1 MKTRKNE
8 TLGCA
13 FTGRSTARVL
23 LSWLAIASTSFASAS
38 WTRDWFNSPNQLP
51 LISWPSPYQ
60 SHTPSNPL
68 KRDHDF
74 TLRHIFHHGTHE
86 YPNVHI
92 RMDVGPDDKV
102 WLKSDESGNGEILG
116 ALHARS
122 RPELIERLSDR
133 SVATMQSMYQ
143 TARMRGS
150 AATLDYSA
158 WATDEVMAPNTTDK
172 ETVLTLAKMSWN
184 AYTEEPGTGEWQDLN
199 GTQFN
204 HSQSFGWEGDGLRG
218 HIFADKDNS
227 TIVISLK
234 GTSMAVFDGAG
245 TTTNDKENDNLFFG
259 CCCGQGGQYLW
270 RQACDCMSSA
280 YTCNQTCVVQA
291 LRKEN
296 RYYAASIELY
306 GNVTN
311 LYPNSNV
318 WLAGHSLGGSTSAL
332 LGLTFGIPAT
342 TFEAPGDALAATR
355 LGLPS
360 PPGSH
365 PGAPQMRKHTGAV
378 HFGHTAD
385 PIFMGT
391 CNAATS
397 GCTLGGY
404 ALQTECHTGR
414 VCIYDTVEDKNWR
427 VGIGYHRIRSV
438 IQDVIESYDEVAQCR
453 NDEECV
459 DCFNWKYFESNGS
472 DTTTTSSSSSSST
485 TTSSVRTS
493 TCQTPGWWGCLDET
507 STMTT
512 ASTSS
517 STTELPTTSCL
528 KYGWF
533 GGCVE
538 TTTISPTT
546 STPAT
551 TTKANL
557 LTTSCV
563 RHGWLGGCIETSTFT
578 LFPTSCAQYG
588 WLGGCVST
596 VTLFRTAA
604 PTAAPVPTI
613 TTTRPISTAHRTAP

>member
-1 MKTRKNE
+1 MKIRKHSSFSCPLMAQVAANI
-8 TLGCA
+8 
-13 FTGRSTARVL
+13 L
-23 LSWLAIASTSFASAS
+23 LSWLATPLASAS
-38 WTRDWFNSPNQLP
+38 WSGDWLNSPDQIP
-51 LISWPSPYQ
+51 FISSPSPYRPQ
-60 SHTPSNPL
+60 MPSSPPQ
-68 KRDHDF
+68 RDHEF

-86 YPNVHI
+86 YPNVHV
-92 RMDVGPDDKV
+92 RMDVEPDDKV
-102 WLKSDESGNGEILG
+102 WVKSAENGNTEILG
-116 ALHARS
+116 SLHAKSRS
-122 RPELIERLSDR
+122 EPIERLSDR
-133 SVATMQSMYQ
+133 SVATVQ
-143 TARMRGS
+143 TLYHSARMRGS

-158 WATDEVMAPNTTDK
+158 WTIDEVTAPNTTDK

-184 AYTEEPGTGEWQDLN
+184 AYTKEPGTGDWQDLN
-199 GTQFN
+199 GTHFN
-204 HSQSFGWEGDGLRG
+204 YSQPFGWEGDGLRG

-234 GTSMAVFDGAG
+234 GTSTAVFDGAE
-245 TTTNDKENDNLFFG
+245 TTTNDKENDNIFFG

-270 RQACDCMSSA
+270 RQACDCMTSA

-291 LRKEN
+291 LREEN

-306 GNVTN
+306 GNVTD

-342 TFEAPGDALAATR
+342 TFEAPGEALAATR

-365 PGAPQMRKHTGAV
+365 PGAPQTRKHTGAV

-414 VCIYDTVEDKNWR
+414 VCIYDTVEDKSWR

-438 IQDVIESYDEVAQCR
+438 IHDVIEAYDEVAECR
-453 NDEECV
+453 TDEECF

-472 DTTTTSSSSSSST
+472 DTTTTSSSSSSSAT
-485 TTSSVRTS
+485 TTSIRTT

-512 ASTSS
+512 TSTSLA
-517 STTELPTTSCL
+517 TTELPTTSCI

-546 STPAT
+546 SMPT

-557 LTTSCV
+557 LTTTCI
-563 RHGWLGGCIETSTFT
+563 RHGWLGGCIETSTLT
-578 LFPTSCAQYG
+578 LFPTSCAHYG
-588 WLGGCVST
+588 WLGRCIST
-596 VTLFRTAA
+596 ATLL
-604 PTAAPVPTI
+604 PTAVPAAAAVPTI
-613 TTTRPISTAHRTAP
+613 TTTRPISTASRMGV